1 MKALGELSHLTKG
14 GNIVLRGGGVPAIYS
29 YVVTQDRKR
38 IGRVV
43 DVIGP
48 VSKPYVLVKPV
59 RKFAEKELS
68 SMRFY
73 ELKQRRRYLGGKK
86 G

>member
-14 GNIVLRGGGVPAIYS
+14 GNIVLRGGRVPEIYS
-29 YVVTQDRKR
+29 SVVTQDHRR

-43 DVIGP
+43 DVVGP
-48 VSKPYVLVKPV
+48 VSKPYIIVKPV
-59 RKFAEKELS
+59 RKFTEEELS